1 MHVIAGECI
10 SGRRPSRFSTL
21 PFMLAIFTLCNCMT
35 AGANAANGKATSLAE
50 GIDMSDAAH
59 SSKADPDYEVVFPVD
74 RVNVMTI
81 TISPEHWIEMYENMT
96 ELDGEFGTNYG
107 QIPSLRTRMSRVALL
122 E

>member
-1 MHVIAGECI
+1 MHIRKEALVILHTGSYARDI
-10 SGRRPSRFSTL
+10 HVLQLHDR
-21 PFMLAIFTLCNCMT
+21 

-50 GIDMSDAAH
+50 GIDMSDSAH